1 MQEHEQDNFRFDFS
15 PADDGRVNGEY
26 RFSKSGMRENIY
38 ADARYVPAGEN
49 TVPPRYY
56 TPPVQP
62 ERPKSVRKGGFS
74 AAGAV
79 ALALCCAL
87 LGGIV
92 GAVLSARHVDRRLE
106 AMESQ
111 LSRQEGDLRSLE
123 EKSQTQTFLPTTP
136 VLSERSEDR
145 ALTPADIYNMACHQ
159 VVGVTT
165 EVTYT
170 NYFGMKSS
178 SAVTGTGFAV
188 SEDGYILTNYHVI
201 SYAVEG
207 NNQAQVIL
215 RDGTRCPARVV
226 GYEEYNDLAVLRI
239 DRSDL
244 TPVSFG
250 DSDTLQVGD
259 EVFAVGN
266 PLGELDFSMT
276 TGRVSALGRLV
287 SSNENPVPIN
297 MFQLDAAVNTGNS
310 GGPVYNARGEV
321 VGIVTAKYSS
331 AGVEG
336 LGFAI
341 PINDAVSIAGDL
353 IQQGYVS
360 GRAHLGVNID
370 RRYNAM
376 YSRYYGLPLGAYV
389 HTVDSGSCAA
399 AAGIRPGDILLALG
413 EAEITDADT
422 LDAAVHGFAAGES
435 TTVRLYRSGDI
446 LTLTLTFDEA
456 KG

>member
-1 MQEHEQDNFRFDFS
+1 
-15 PADDGRVNGEY
+15 
-26 RFSKSGMRENIY
+26 MRENIY

-62 ERPKSVRKGGFS
+62 ERPRRDRKGLS

-79 ALALCCAL
+79 ALALCCTL
-87 LGGIV
+87 LGGAV
-92 GAVLSARHVDRRLE
+92 GAVLTARHVDERLE
-106 AMESQ
+106 TVESR
-111 LSRQEGDLRSLE
+111 LSHQEEDLRSLAE
-123 EKSQTQTFLPTTP
+123 TSRNQASLPTTP
-136 VLSERSEDR
+136 VLSERRDDG
-145 ALTPADIYNMACHQ
+145 ALTPADIYKMACQQ

-165 EVTYT
+165 EVTYA

-188 SEDGYILTNYHVI
+188 SADGYILTNYHVI

-207 NNQAQVIL
+207 DNQTQVIL

-226 GYEEYNDLAVLRI
+226 GCEEYNDLAVLKI
-239 DRSDL
+239 DRDDL

-360 GRAHLGVNID
+360 GRAYLGVNID
-370 RRYNAM
+370 QRYNAM

-389 HTVDSGSCAA
+389 HTVESGSCAA
-399 AAGIRPGDILLALG
+399 AAGIRPGDIILSLG
-413 EAEITDADT
+413 GAEITDADT
-422 LDAAVHGFAAGES
+422 LSAAVHGFAAGES

-446 LTLTLTFDEA
+446 LTLSLTFDEA